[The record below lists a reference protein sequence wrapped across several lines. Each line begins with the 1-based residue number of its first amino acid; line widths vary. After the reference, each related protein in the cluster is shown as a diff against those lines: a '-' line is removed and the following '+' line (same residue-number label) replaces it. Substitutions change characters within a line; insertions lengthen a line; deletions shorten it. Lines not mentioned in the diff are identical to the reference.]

1 LLKSSIQTKDIQ
13 IYLTEP
19 GAEALLRHHDLASTL
34 NAPTSGDSLTVVD
47 ANVGGV
53 KANNQIAYTWNDQVS
68 LDSLGNATHDLVLTY
83 DWPSTG
89 YNYQNAYPCDGCTY
103 LYQDYLRIYIPDG
116 SIHIS
121 LPDTFA
127 RWHSPL
133 LSHGFGMT
141 VIQGLIYFSI
151 GDPTFTVSLTWTVPH
166 AAVPTAGG
174 WLYQYA
180 VEKQAGINTRPLDVA
195 LTLPSCAHVYGTLQG
210 FTRTST
216 AHRAVYHRPSLTS
229 DVTLGLSY
237 TC

>member
-1 LLKSSIQTKDIQ
+1 
-13 IYLTEP
+13 
-19 GAEALLRHHDLASTL
+19 
-34 NAPTSGDSLTVVD
+34 
-47 ANVGGV
+47 
-53 KANNQIAYTWNDQVS
+53 
-68 LDSLGNATHDLVLTY
+68 
-83 DWPSTG
+83 
-89 YNYQNAYPCDGCTY
+89 
-103 LYQDYLRIYIPDG
+103 
-116 SIHIS
+116 
-121 LPDTFA
+121 
-127 RWHSPL
+127 
-133 LSHGFGMT
+133 MT

-151 GDPTFTVSLTWTVPH
+151 GDPTFTVSLSWTVPH
-166 AAVPTAGG
+166 AAIPTAGG